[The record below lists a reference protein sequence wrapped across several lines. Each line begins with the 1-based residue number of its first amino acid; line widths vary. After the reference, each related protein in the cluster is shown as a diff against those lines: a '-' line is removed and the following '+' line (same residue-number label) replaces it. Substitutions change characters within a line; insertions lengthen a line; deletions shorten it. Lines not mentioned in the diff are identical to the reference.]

1 MKASILGH
9 ESDLEYS
16 PVLAGYAIVG
26 LRAGLGWLF
35 FHRGVTRVL
44 DPTWSIHSVIANVPP
59 ANPFPWACEWM
70 GAHAAWLLDP
80 LFSWGF
86 VLAGACLL
94 FGAFLGA
101 GAIIRDQASI
111 RGLTTAASLWCTA
124 AVGLACGFGM
134 FLVAAPQAVA
144 ADIRKAVAK
153 RRNVIYTPWFWLIIM
168 TIIRSVPEWIFK
180 RLQI

>member
-101 GAIIRDQASI
+101 GAILGVMLLLLTWVTSVSMEVGVVTRHIVYIVVLFALVSLGAGRIA
-111 RGLTTAASLWCTA
+111 GLDALFESHPIVENHPSL
-124 AVGLACGFGM
+124 
-134 FLVAAPQAVA
+134 
-144 ADIRKAVAK
+144 K
-153 RRNVIYTPWFWLIIM
+153 WL
-168 TIIRSVPEWIFK
+168 
-180 RLQI
+180 LG